1 MTGPKHPAAQ
11 GDAGRGSCRPLLR
24 DGVDVYLVGEDEA
37 VFLFLSTRKRVR
49 VACRPFLID
58 ALQWLDGHHTLQEVR
73 TRVERAVDDPGA
85 GAQLEE
91 FVAYLAS
98 KSIVVD
104 AAWMDQL
111 PLPAD
116 YVTRLNRHLA
126 FLLDLEGGAEAVKST
141 QTAIYESRVAIV
153 GVGAVGSWFCRL
165 LPMLGFRR
173 FVLVDPTQM
182 PASGVARELTFRRQ
196 RVGSLRVECGRMEIL
211 AVDAGATVDTVQA
224 VIRPQTDLDALFRQ
238 VDIIV
243 NTADEPYIG
252 YLNVLLSRYVV
263 ANRKV
268 LLAAGGFDAHLG
280 CFGELLIPGRTP
292 CADCY
297 ARHFKHAL
305 RDWKPAEHPVPDR
318 ATGGGGLAS
327 LAAFSAAQG
336 ALLLLRYFLPSSE
349 AEFGARAELLFD
361 DYRVERFE
369 VRRDP
374 DCATCSGLA

>member
-1 MTGPKHPAAQ
+1 VYVV
-11 GDAGRGSCRPLLR
+11 GD
-24 DGVDVYLVGEDEA
+24 DQV

-49 VACRPFLID
+49 ITCRGYLID
-58 ALQWLDGHHTLQEVR
+58 ALQWMDGCHSMRELR
-73 TRVERAVDDPGA
+73 SRVEHAANDPDASEQVEG
-85 GAQLEE
+85 
-91 FVAYLAS
+91 FVTYLVS

-104 AAWMDQL
+104 AAWMDHLEL
-111 PLPAD
+111 PVE

-126 FLLDLEGGAEAVKST
+126 FLLDLEGGADAVKAT
-141 QTAIYESRVAIV
+141 QTAIYRSRVAIV

-165 LPMLGFRR
+165 LPMVGFRQ
-173 FVLVDPTQM
+173 FVLVDPSRM
-182 PASGVARELTFRRQ
+182 PSSAVARELSYKRE
-196 RVGSLRVECGRMEIL
+196 RVGRARVDCGREEIL
-211 AVDAGATVDTVQA
+211 AVDPAGVVDAVQA
-224 VIRPQTDLDALFRQ
+224 VIRPQTDLNALFRD

-263 ANRKV
+263 ASRKL

-318 ATGGGGLAS
+318 ARGAGGMAS
-327 LAAFSAAQG
+327 LAAYSAAQG
-336 ALLLLRYFLPSSE
+336 TLSLLRYFLPSDADFS
-349 AEFGARAELLFD
+349 ARAELLFD
-361 DYRVERFE
+361 DYRVERFA
-369 VRRDP
+369 VQRDP
-374 DCATCSGLA
+374 ACSTCSGLR